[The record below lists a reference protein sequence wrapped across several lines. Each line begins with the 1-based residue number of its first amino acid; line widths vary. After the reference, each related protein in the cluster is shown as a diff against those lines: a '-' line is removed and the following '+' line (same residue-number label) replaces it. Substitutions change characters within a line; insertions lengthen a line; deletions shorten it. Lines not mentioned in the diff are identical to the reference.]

1 MMTEP
6 LHPGPE
12 FSQDPHPFL
21 GALRDAGPVHRVL
34 LPDGTESWW
43 VTRYEEVT
51 ACLEDHE
58 RFSSQVTKAVAS
70 DAIQNSQALIR
81 KDPTLRY
88 TMINRDP
95 PDHTRMRRLVVRAF
109 SARRV
114 DALRP
119 RVEARAKVLLD
130 ELAANPG
137 PVDLVRNY
145 AFPLPVGVICDLLGV
160 PESDSQYFGG
170 LINRL
175 IGAAGGQQAL
185 ESIAALKDFMTA
197 KLEDKRVHPADDVL
211 TGMVEASDTEGLLSK
226 EELPAMALQLLT
238 AGHETSIYLISGGT
252 LRLLQHPDQLE
263 LLRADPSLLDN
274 AIDELLRFDPPP
286 VPGVFRYATQD
297 VEVGGTVIPAGAL
310 VILSVAAANRDLSR
324 FSSPDQLDVTRRE
337 IDHMAFGRGIHY
349 CLGARLAK
357 LEGEIAIGSLI
368 QRFPGLRLAVPF
380 EEVQWKP
387 LNFLRGLRELP
398 VLVTGD

>member
-1 MMTEP
+1 MLPDT
-6 LHPGPE
+6 HRPGPE
-12 FSQDPHPFL
+12 FSQDPHSFL
-21 GALRDAGPVHRVL
+21 GSLRDAGPVHRVL

-43 VTRYEEVT
+43 VTRYDQVS

-70 DAIQNSQALIR
+70 NAIQNSQALIR

-95 PDHTRMRRLVVRAF
+95 PDHTRMRKLVVRAF

-119 RVEARAKVLLD
+119 RIEARAKGLLD
-130 ELAANPG
+130 QLAAIDG
-137 PVDLVRNY
+137 PVDLVRKY

-160 PESDSQYFGG
+160 PEDDSQYFGG

-185 ESIAALKDFMTA
+185 ESIAALKDFMGA
-197 KLEDKRVHPADDVL
+197 KLEDKRAHPADDVL
-211 TGMVEASDTEGLLSK
+211 TGMVEAADSDGLLNR

-252 LRLLQHPDQLE
+252 LRLLQHPDQFE
-263 LLRADPSLLDN
+263 MIRSDPSLLGN

-310 VILSVAAANRDLSR
+310 VILSVAAANRDPGR
-324 FSSPDQLDVTRRE
+324 FSDPDDLDVTRQE
-337 IDHMAFGRGIHY
+337 IDHMAFGQGIHY

-357 LEGEIAIGSLI
+357 MEGEIAIGSLI
-368 QRFPGLRLAVPF
+368 QRFPELRLAVPF
-380 EEVQWKP
+380 EEIQWKP
-387 LNFLRGLRELP
+387 LNFLRGLTGLP
-398 VLVTGD
+398 VLLSAD